1 MLFRLLEKVQDLEK
15 AFEITNKMQDFENDL
30 LRKEIEFLREKEKEK
45 EKAFQKV
52 IVELS
57 DQLKEAKYNIQVLKA
72 IINKEPKILERY
84 FDIDGFLPDLGRP
97 IEPVQKI
104 EPVEIDLNTKMSAD
118 EVSDIKK
125 NVCIYCGFSHVVKN
139 GQRRLLCRDCG
150 RTFQQSMLKNEM
162 PEKK

>member
-1 MLFRLLEKVQDLEK
+1 MFRLLEKVQDLEK

-30 LRKEIEFLREKEKEK
+30 LRKEIDFLREKEKEK

-104 EPVEIDLNTKMSAD
+104 EPVEIDLNTKMSPD
-118 EVSDIKK
+118 EISDIKK

>member
-1 MLFRLLEKVQDLEK
+1 MFRLLEKVQDLEK
-15 AFEITNKMQDFENDL
+15 AFEITNKTQDFENDL

-118 EVSDIKK
+118 EISDIKK
-125 NVCIYCGFSHVVKN
+125 NVCIYCGFGHVVKN